1 MKKKKIALI
10 ITASMMSLLTLVGCA
25 SSFNAKSAAQTYSV
39 RNGYYAEA
47 DGENYEE
54 ADAAMGTNSKE
65 ARTGSLSGA
74 STSSAARKTIR
85 TEETQA
91 AAEAPAANTSN
102 SDNTSQA
109 NVDPTKGRLLIRNVA
124 IVAETTA
131 FDSVRQNVEDKVKA
145 LGGYIEN
152 SGVSGTGKKNSLRS
166 ANYVIRVPASGLDE
180 LISAVGE
187 NCTVTSTNESTTD
200 VTLSYVDT
208 KARLD
213 SLRVEQDQLTELLK
227 QAKDLDSIIVLQNR
241 LTEVRYQI
249 ESAESTLRVLENQV
263 TYATLNLRVRE
274 VVEVKP
280 QEEPHVDTYGEKI
293 VKTFKN
299 SLKNI
304 GEFFK
309 GLFLVIVA
317 VSPVMVPFIVI
328 TVVVVLIIVN
338 SVKKKRKK
346 RAALKAAAQA
356 AQNAG
361 AQAQVP
367 AQAPAPQASQPA
379 VKPDEKKE
387 EKTEEKS
394 EEKTEDKK

>member
-25 SSFNAKSAAQTYSV
+25 SSFKSGAPVSTYQV
-39 RNGYYAEA
+39 RNGYYAE
-47 DGENYEE
+47 DGEAYEG
-54 ADAAMGTNSKE
+54 ADVDSAMTANSK

-74 STSSAARKTIR
+74 AARKTSGM
-85 TEETQA
+85 EETQA
-91 AAEAPAANTSN
+91 AAEAPAPAANGNNSN
-102 SDNTSQA
+102 QA

-131 FDSVRQNVEDKVKA
+131 FDSVRQSVEDKVKA

-152 SGVSGTGKKNSLRS
+152 SGVSGTGKKGSLRS
-166 ANYVIRVPASGLDE
+166 ANYVIRVPADGLDA

-213 SLRVEQDQLTELLK
+213 SLRVEQEQLTELLK

-274 VVEVKP
+274 VMEIKP
-280 QEEPHVDTYGEKI
+280 QEAPHVDTYGDKI
-293 VKTFKN
+293 AKTFKN

-304 GEFFK
+304 AEFFK
-309 GLFLVIVA
+309 GLFLVLVA
-317 VSPVMVPFIVI
+317 VSPVLVPFIVI
-328 TVVVVLIIVN
+328 SVVVVLIIVS

-346 RAALKAAAQA
+346 RAALRAAALA

-361 AQAQVP
+361 AP
-367 AQAPAPQASQPA
+367 APAPQAAAQASQPDA
-379 VKPDEKKE
+379 KPGEKKDEKKE

-394 EEKTEDKK
+394 EDKK